1 MKLEYD
7 DEIYA
12 MVVSS
17 TGQISF
23 ISEKTTL
30 TEMDGDGAL
39 TTFAEATF
47 AVALAMLT
55 ISNF

>member
-30 TEMDGDGAL
+30 TEMDGAL
-39 TTFAEATF
+39 GTFAQATF
-47 AVALAMLT
+47 ALALAVLA